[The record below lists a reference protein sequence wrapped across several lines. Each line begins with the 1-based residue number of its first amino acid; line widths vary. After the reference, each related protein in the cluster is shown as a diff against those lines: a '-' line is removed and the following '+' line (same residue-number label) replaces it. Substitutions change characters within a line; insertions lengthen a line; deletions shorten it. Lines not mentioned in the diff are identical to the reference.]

1 VRPGA
6 FTSFRLIGALHRLRC
21 RPARN
26 DPVYAASFVLTDGL
40 GRSVP
45 RARPRRQ
52 FSRALRQRLVLQR
65 LTVGIFARPGR
76 GSSGLF
82 IAPP

>member
-21 RPARN
+21 RPAPS
-26 DPVYAASFVLTDGL
+26 DPVYAAAFLLMEGL
-40 GRSVP
+40 GRSAA

-52 FSRALRQRLVLQR
+52 FSRALRQRLVLRR

-76 GSSGLF
+76 RSSGLF